1 MKKMFQHFTVPSISA
16 AGAGDEFMSSN
27 LPGVHLEAPGIA
39 PILTFLRMKECGY
52 SGFLFWNM
60 IGGYGKDNPWENI
73 ECAGQNGNAHLLY
86 PLSMLEKSEPDKY
99 MEIQMGLKEVGKL
112 PDLEK
117 LYSRLM
123 DLL

>member
-1 MKKMFQHFTVPSISA
+1 
-16 AGAGDEFMSSN
+16 
-27 LPGVHLEAPGIA
+27 
-39 PILTFLRMKECGY
+39 
-52 SGFLFWNM
+52 
-60 IGGYGKDNPWENI
+60 
-73 ECAGQNGNAHLLY
+73 
-86 PLSMLEKSEPDKY
+86 MLEKSEPDKY